1 MGMFDSLRDEND
13 NEWQT
18 KAFDSLLHT
27 YKIGDRV
34 WEQRPADFQF
44 EIFGGGPPG
53 GYTEL
58 NRESLATV
66 RDGVLVSIDDDRD
79 PSLTLIDY
87 TGRLA
92 ETPVAP
98 VASSAAAPP
107 VSPAD
112 DDADGSHDCSHDDNG
127 DK

>member
-34 WEQRPADFQF
+34 WERRPADFQF
-44 EIFGGGPPG
+44 EIFGGGPPS

-58 NRESLATV
+58 NCESLATV

-87 TGRLA
+87 TGHLA

-98 VASSAAAPP
+98 VASTGTSP
-107 VSPAD
+107 VDITPDSPAD
-112 DDADGSHDCSHDDNG
+112 DGHDDTD